1 MGSIPCN
8 LFCCS
13 KTTISPPKSDL
24 FVPQININAI
34 TSNKNIENNF
44 VTSIKEKSPKRKRG
58 VNRITTEQFIQDNN
72 CLKNTYTA
80 DGNIGRKLHISYT
93 YKNLTLS
100 IKDIKDKDKEK
111 DNPNQKKISKK
122 NFLKIS
128 LTNYS
133 LYKNVVKQRK
143 ESKKDENHQEDI
155 KYEISEHLLSK
166 IEELNI
172 SNIFLYHYLF
182 HKTSEDNLLFIIKK
196 LKEIEIEENSV
207 IFKEKDPGS
216 CIFIIKSGNV
226 LLSSEN
232 SKNQKILGPG
242 SIFGELALVKD
253 NITRTYDAT
262 AMTNLFFYSLDKSVF
277 EEIKANFIHKNP
289 FKFELFNFLE
299 EDIKD
304 SLEILTTSLEFKK
317 DQIITDLNGLFWI
330 RKGTICLCD
339 LEGNEKDI
347 YGTDEFIGILKYS
360 SNKEDK
366 DFDNNSIVTCND
378 KEKNNMKIIAKED
391 VLCTVIPDFAFIEVF
406 GINFKQKLFLS
417 FFKNT
422 ICQNRYMKNIMES
435 NSLKDII
442 KLFSLHEYKNNDM
455 LTSELPDDIPKKI
468 IIIVEGQACAYSN
481 NGRDKNIIV
490 PCQIIGEELLLGENS
505 KNIIV
510 ESNHLISLECS
521 WDSFLEKVQLMGMS
535 LENCLI
541 ELNSLTFFKGLPIYK
556 LIEIAK
562 NIVVEKFEKNT
573 KIIKKGDKV
582 EFVYFIKNGTV
593 IFEEDKEIFK
603 EYHEGNSFGEI
614 IIFNGKPAYGEI
626 TITSENSILY
636 KISKNYFF
644 ELLSDPILNKKT
656 KKKLCL
662 EDMEIFPKNLYYIA
676 TLHKGT
682 TSNIYLV
689 HNKIYVYVMKAF
701 YIQKFYQA
709 SAFEGKAVR
718 NVLNEKEASKI
729 MDSPFLLKYV
739 KTLKNSNWCFFIE
752 EFINGIL
759 LSEYIRMYK
768 PFGSLEIVK
777 FYSACFLIILQALQ
791 RVGLIHRDIRQDNI
805 IITKNGYPKLIDFSC
820 CKRVLNNKTNTL
832 IGTPYFM
839 APEVLKGKKYSYSCD
854 YWSVGVLIYYLFY
867 GEYPFG
873 NNITQ
878 PDIIYK
884 EIINKTIEYK
894 VGESELND
902 NSLQELLNG
911 LLNKNEDA
919 RICNTDQVKKIEFFK
934 NIDFDQLEKQEIESP
949 FIPELVKFNYDKE
962 LNNVTKPFNIFIL
975 DEKIENH
982 PGIQTSKELVYYYE
996 NNNDLNY
1003 HVNLMKWF
1011 EKF

>member
-8 LFCCS
+8 IFCCS
-13 KTTISPPKSDL
+13 NNSISPPKSDL

-34 TSNKNIENNF
+34 KSNKSIEKNF
-44 VTSIKEKSPKRKRG
+44 VKSIKEKSPNMRRG

-80 DGNIGRKLHISYT
+80 DGNIGRTLHITYT
-93 YKNLTLS
+93 YKNYSLN
-100 IKDIKDKDKEK
+100 INNIKDKE
-111 DNPNQKKISKK
+111 NPNQNQKKQSKQ
-122 NFLKIS
+122 NLLKIS

-133 LYKNVVKQRK
+133 LYKNPRQKK
-143 ESKKDENHQEDI
+143 ESKKVDNSAEDV
-155 KYEISEHLLSK
+155 KYEISEHLLSRK
-166 IEELNI
+166 EGLNI

-182 HKTSEDNLLFIIKK
+182 HKTSEENLLYIIKQ
-196 LKEIEIEENSV
+196 LNEIEIEENSV
-207 IFKEKDPGS
+207 IFNENDPGS
-216 CIFIIKSGNV
+216 CIFIIQTGTV
-226 LLSSEN
+226 VLSSEN
-232 SKNQKILGPG
+232 SKNRKVLGPG
-242 SIFGELALVKD
+242 NIFGELALVKD
-253 NITRTYDAT
+253 NIKRTYDAK
-262 AMTNLFFYSLDKSVF
+262 ALTNLSFYSLDQSVF
-277 EEIKANFIHKNP
+277 QEIKANFINKNP
-289 FKFELFNFLE
+289 FKFELFNFLDQ
-299 EDIKD
+299 DIKD
-304 SLEILTTSLEFKK
+304 SLELLTTSLEFKK
-317 DQIITDLNGLFWI
+317 DQTITDLNGLFWI
-330 RKGTICLCD
+330 RSGTICLCD

-347 YGTDEFIGILKYS
+347 YGTGEFIGILKYS

-366 DFDNNSIVTCND
+366 DFDNNSILTD
-378 KEKNNMKIIAKED
+378 HDPEKHNMKIIAKED

-406 GINFKQKLFLS
+406 GLNFKQKLFIS
-417 FFKNT
+417 FLKNT
-422 ICQNRYMKNIMES
+422 LCENKYLKNIIEK

-442 KLFSLHEYKNNDM
+442 KLFSLQEYRNNDM

-468 IIIVEGQACAYSN
+468 IVIVEGQASAYGN
-481 NGRDKNIIV
+481 NGREKNILV
-490 PCQIIGEELLLGENS
+490 PCQIIGEELLLGEDS

-521 WDSFLEKVQLMGMS
+521 WDSFKENIKIMGTT
-535 LENCLI
+535 LDNYI
-541 ELNSLTFFKGLPIYK
+541 NQINSIYFFKGLSIYK
-556 LIEIAK
+556 LIEISK
-562 NIVVEKFEKNT
+562 NIVEEKYEKST

-582 EFVYFIKNGTV
+582 EFIYFIKNGTV

-614 IIFNGKPAYGEI
+614 IIFNGKPAFGQI
-626 TITSENSILY
+626 TVTSDNCVLY
-636 KISKNYFF
+636 KISKNHFF
-644 ELLSDPILNKKT
+644 ELLSDPVLNKKT
-656 KKKLCL
+656 KQKLCL

-729 MDSPFLLKYV
+729 MDNPFLLKYV

-768 PFGSLEIVK
+768 PFGSIDIIR

-805 IITKNGYPKLIDFSC
+805 IICKNGYPKLIDFSC

-839 APEVLKGKKYSYSCD
+839 APEVLKGRNYSYTCD
-854 YWSVGVLIYYLFY
+854 YWSVGILIYYLFY

-894 VGESELND
+894 PSDIESND
-902 NSLQELLNG
+902 TNLQKLLSG
-911 LLNKNEDA
+911 LLNKNENE
-919 RICNTDQVKKIEFFK
+919 RICNLNQVKNIDFFK
-934 NIDFDQLEKQEIESP
+934 DIDFDQLEKQEIESP
-949 FIPELVKFNYDKE
+949 FIPEVVKFNYYKE
-962 LNNVTKPFNIFIL
+962 LNNISKPFNMFIMN
-975 DEKIENH
+975 EKIESHHGPQGN
-982 PGIQTSKELVYYYE
+982 KEIVY
-996 NNNDLNY
+996 NFDSNNDLNY

>member
-1 MGSIPCN
+1 
-8 LFCCS
+8 
-13 KTTISPPKSDL
+13 
-24 FVPQININAI
+24 
-34 TSNKNIENNF
+34 
-44 VTSIKEKSPKRKRG
+44 
-58 VNRITTEQFIQDNN
+58 
-72 CLKNTYTA
+72 
-80 DGNIGRKLHISYT
+80 
-93 YKNLTLS
+93 
-100 IKDIKDKDKEK
+100 
-111 DNPNQKKISKK
+111 
-122 NFLKIS
+122 
-128 LTNYS
+128 
-133 LYKNVVKQRK
+133 
-143 ESKKDENHQEDI
+143 
-155 KYEISEHLLSK
+155 
-166 IEELNI
+166 
-172 SNIFLYHYLF
+172 
-182 HKTSEDNLLFIIKK
+182 
-196 LKEIEIEENSV
+196 
-207 IFKEKDPGS
+207 
-216 CIFIIKSGNV
+216 
-226 LLSSEN
+226 
-232 SKNQKILGPG
+232 
-242 SIFGELALVKD
+242 
-253 NITRTYDAT
+253 
-262 AMTNLFFYSLDKSVF
+262 
-277 EEIKANFIHKNP
+277 
-289 FKFELFNFLE
+289 
-299 EDIKD
+299 
-304 SLEILTTSLEFKK
+304 
-317 DQIITDLNGLFWI
+317 
-330 RKGTICLCD
+330 
-339 LEGNEKDI
+339 
-347 YGTDEFIGILKYS
+347 
-360 SNKEDK
+360 
-366 DFDNNSIVTCND
+366 
-378 KEKNNMKIIAKED
+378 
-391 VLCTVIPDFAFIEVF
+391 
-406 GINFKQKLFLS
+406 
-417 FFKNT
+417 
-422 ICQNRYMKNIMES
+422 
-435 NSLKDII
+435 
-442 KLFSLHEYKNNDM
+442 
-455 LTSELPDDIPKKI
+455 
-468 IIIVEGQACAYSN
+468 
-481 NGRDKNIIV
+481 
-490 PCQIIGEELLLGENS
+490 
-505 KNIIV
+505 
-510 ESNHLISLECS
+510 
-521 WDSFLEKVQLMGMS
+521 
-535 LENCLI
+535 
-541 ELNSLTFFKGLPIYK
+541 
-556 LIEIAK
+556 
-562 NIVVEKFEKNT
+562 
-573 KIIKKGDKV
+573 
-582 EFVYFIKNGTV
+582 
-593 IFEEDKEIFK
+593 
-603 EYHEGNSFGEI
+603 
-614 IIFNGKPAYGEI
+614 
-626 TITSENSILY
+626 
-636 KISKNYFF
+636 
-644 ELLSDPILNKKT
+644 
-656 KKKLCL
+656 
-662 EDMEIFPKNLYYIA
+662 
-676 TLHKGT
+676 
-682 TSNIYLV
+682 
-689 HNKIYVYVMKAF
+689 MKAF

-902 NSLQELLNG
+902 NCLQELLNG